1 MKTYRVSEVAK
12 LVNLSIDTLHYYE
25 KIGLI
30 SGLSKDKRG
39 YKVYTERDVLS
50 LRFTINLK
58 KTDMPLSQ
66 IKQYIDLF
74 AEGNLD
80 ECYKLLDTHASL
92 VKQQIKEREEFLK
105 ILNYKLSNFNEL
117 VEKKRDKFEELNSQ
131 RSERDL

>member
-1 MKTYRVSEVAK
+1 LKTYRISEAAK

-39 YKVYTERDVLS
+39 YKAYTERDILS

-58 KTDMPLSQ
+58 KTSMPLSR
-66 IKQYIDLF
+66 IKQYIDLY

-80 ECYKLLDTHASL
+80 ECYRLLNTHASL
-92 VKQQIKEREEFLK
+92 IKQQIKEREEFLK

-117 VEKKRDKFEELNSQ
+117 VEKKRDKFEEFNS
-131 RSERDL
+131 

>member
-39 YKVYTERDVLS
+39 YKVYTERDILS
-50 LRFTINLK
+50 LHFTINLK

-74 AEGNLD
+74 AAGNLD

>member
-1 MKTYRVSEVAK
+1 MKTYRISEVAK

-30 SGLSKDKRG
+30 SGLSKNKRG